1 MNPEEFGYAT
11 QLTLFGSDTGSS
23 PRRRII
29 RLWRP
34 LQQPPTA
41 KTVDRFWTKVV
52 KTPTCF
58 YWRGSVSFPDG
69 YGRFTFTDG
78 GTPRT
83 LSAHRF
89 ALLLAHGDLGDG
101 IVGEHDCDE
110 SLCVRVDG
118 GHLKRGTQ
126 STNLAHA
133 VATGRH
139 IGPTPAG
146 GDPRGRYG
154 RAVAIR
160 DALKDGYDEARLL
173 AAFAGHSFDAQ
184 APPALF

>member
-1 MNPEEFGYAT
+1 MS
-11 QLTLFGSDTGSS
+11 QLALFGDDADIAPDT
-23 PRRRII
+23 PVRRV
-29 RLWRP
+29 WRP
-34 LQQPPTA
+34 LQGLLTA
-41 KTVDRFWTKVV
+41 KTEARFWTKVV
-52 KTPTCF
+52 KTPTCWL
-58 YWRGSVSFPDG
+58 WRSAVSHPDG

-89 ALLLAHGDLGDG
+89 ALLLAYGDLGDG

-110 SLCVRVDG
+110 TLCVRVDD

-160 DALKDGYDEARLL
+160 DALRDGYDADRLRAAL
-173 AAFAGHSFDAQ
+173 AGYSLDAQ
-184 APPALF
+184 APPTLF